1 MEYFVIAFGVV
12 FPILFYMALGVAVRK
27 AKLLNAE
34 AFRQVNR
41 LVLRVFLP
49 IKLFLEIYQSDFTSV
64 LRPGLILYGLATVLA
79 AFAVSWRTVG
89 RFVKDRRDAPTLIQ
103 MLYRANYVL
112 FGLSIAENMY
122 PGQNLSI
129 VSVLAAFVVP
139 MFNILAVI
147 LFEVYRGGENIS
159 LARLLLGVLKNPLV
173 IGSALGLWCNGL
185 GLPLPQLLQKP
196 LQNLGAIATPLA
208 LVCTGAT
215 LTFGGLRRYRRCLMW
230 ATAGRLVIL
239 PGIFLTLAVMMGFRG
254 MELTALFLIY
264 ACPVAASSYPMAVE
278 LGGNGELA
286 GLGVAVSH
294 VACLVTIFLWI
305 AFLNFFAL
313 C

>member
-1 MEYFVIAFGVV
+1 MNRRTTHEGSPVQSRPIFCAEKGTRRMIKKGESESYGIFCHCVRRCFSDPVLHGVRRGGAKGKT
-12 FPILFYMALGVAVRK
+12 FERRGV
-27 AKLLNAE
+27 
-34 AFRQVNR
+34 
-41 LVLRVFLP
+41 P
-49 IKLFLEIYQSDFTSV
+49 
-64 LRPGLILYGLATVLA
+64 
-79 AFAVSWRTVG
+79 VSWRTVG

-159 LARLLLGVLKNPLV
+159 LVRLLLGVLKNPLV
-173 IGSALGLWCNGL
+173 IGSALGLLCNGL

>member
-1 MEYFVIAFGVV
+1 MKYFIISFGVV
-12 FPILFYMALGVAVRK
+12 FPILFYMAVGAAVRK
-27 AKLLNAE
+27 AKLLSAE

-41 LVLRVFLP
+41 LVLGVFLP
-49 IKLFLEIYQSDFTSV
+49 IKLFLEVYQSDFTSV
-64 LRPGLILYGLATVLA
+64 LRPNLILYGLATVLA
-79 AFAVSWRTVG
+79 SFAVSWWAVS
-89 RFVKDRRDAPTLIQ
+89 RFIKDRKDAPTVIQ

-112 FGLSIAENMY
+112 FGISIAENMY

-139 MFNILAVI
+139 LFNILAVI
-147 LFEVYRGGENIS
+147 LFEVYRGGENLS
-159 LARLLLGVLKNPLV
+159 FARLLLGIAKNPLV
-173 IGSALGLWCNGL
+173 VGSALGLLCNGL
-185 GLPLPQLLQKP
+185 SIPLPQLLQKP
-196 LQNLGAIATPLA
+196 LQNLGASATPLA

-215 LTFGGLRRYRRCLMW
+215 LTFGGLRRYRRTL
-230 ATAGRLVIL
+230 ALAVAGRLVVM
-239 PGIFLTLAVMMGFRG
+239 PAVFLALAVGMGFRG